1 MNLNKN
7 IFLSGN
13 TIVLRALQ
21 EQDIEGNYARW
32 LNDPDI
38 TLYNSHGR
46 FPMTKEKLSDFVKSA
61 YASNSSLV
69 LAICDITSETH
80 IGNIS
85 LQAISWVDRSAEIA
99 FLLGE
104 KNYWGKGVMYD
115 AAKLIIQ
122 HGFEA
127 LNLHRI
133 HCGTSSD
140 NIGMQKLAEKLGM
153 KKEGVRIDAI
163 FKNGNYYSIYEY
175 GIINKIN
182 F

>member
-1 MNLNKN
+1 MELNKD
-7 IFLSGN
+7 IFLCGE
-13 TIVLRALQ
+13 TIVLRILN
-21 EQDIEGNYARW
+21 EKDIEGNYARW
-32 LNDPDI
+32 LNDPEI

-46 FPMTKEKLSDFVKSA
+46 FPMTLDKLRDFVKSA
-61 YASNSSLV
+61 YASNNALV
-69 LAICDITSETH
+69 LAVCDKQNGTH

-104 KNYWGKGVMYD
+104 KDYWGKGVMYE
-115 AAKLIIQ
+115 AGKLIIK

-140 NIGMQKLAEKLGM
+140 NGGMQKLAEKLGM
-153 KKEGVRIDAI
+153 QKEGVRKDAL
-163 FKNGNYYSIYEY
+163 FKNGKYCDVLEY
-175 GIINKIN
+175 GIIAE
-182 F
+182 

>member
-7 IFLSGN
+7 IFLSGD

-38 TLYNSHGR
+38 TQYNSHGR
-46 FPMTKEKLSDFVKSA
+46 FPMTTDKLRDFVKSA

-69 LAICDITSETH
+69 LAVCDKTTEKH

-85 LQAISWVDRSAEIA
+85 LQAINWVDRSAEIA

-104 KNYWGKGVMYD
+104 KSYWGKGVMFE

-122 HGFEA
+122 HGFKA

-140 NIGMQKLAEKLGM
+140 NIGMQKLAEKLSM
-153 KKEGVRIDAI
+153 QKEGIRKEAMFI
-163 FKNGNYYSIYEY
+163 NGKYYDIVEY
-175 GIINKIN
+175 GIIAN
-182 F
+182 